1 MNTDADL
8 VARYAL
14 ADLIGRQLLAPPTAA
29 DVAEAASLP
38 ELAAV
43 MADGPEAL
51 AIAYEY
57 LFGRNVYP
65 YESIYRDEELMLN
78 TVAAEQVAHF
88 YAECGFTLEYNVG
101 APDHIGLELILL
113 ARLIATEHTALAQL
127 DHALVRWAR
136 QRTATF
142 LHRHIAAWAP
152 IWVRAVQRIPAHPF
166 YQTLTTLLLELLG
179 SELERLAGEQISDTT
194 YIPLQPANPTA
205 DETDLSALIRYLI
218 TPAKSGIFLSRAD
231 CSMLARQLGF
241 SIPIADR
248 FTMARTLFETAG
260 QFDQVGELI
269 GMLRAL
275 FATELAELH
284 RLSDTQPLWQPLLKP
299 WVARLADTNWLTTEQ

>member
-78 TVAAEQVAHF
+78 TAAAEQVAHF

>member
-14 ADLIGRQLLAPPTAA
+14 ANLIGRQLLAPPTAA

-78 TVAAEQVAHF
+78 TAAAEQVAHF
-88 YAECGFTLEYNVG
+88 YAECGFTPEYNIG

-113 ARLIATEHTALAQL
+113 ARLIATEHTALAQH

-142 LHRHIAAWAP
+142 LHRHIAAWAS

>member
-179 SELERLAGEQISDTT
+179 SELERLAGEQVSHTT

-284 RLSDTQPLWQPLLKP
+284 RLSDTQPLWQPLLEP
-299 WVARLADTNWLTTEQ
+299 WVVRLADTNWLTTEQ